1 MIRYANK
8 ELENFFDKA
17 CNHDELSNSI
27 NEVINVIKENEINLD
42 FDSKQYDNEKEL
54 VNIEI
59 DEVGVEYKNLYKR
72 IIHRHI
78 T

>member
-8 ELENFFDKA
+8 ELKHFFDKA
-17 CNHDELSNSI
+17 FNHDELSNSY

-54 VNIEI
+54 VNI
-59 DEVGVEYKNLYKR
+59 
-72 IIHRHI
+72 
-78 T
+78 